1 MTSLHRSLTGLALL
15 AAATAASAH
24 TGHGTHSLAEG
35 LAHPFGLDHLLAMVA
50 VGLWSATAL
59 PARLRAS
66 GPLVFLALMAA
77 GAAAGA
83 AGLALPLVE
92 AAIAL
97 SVSVLGAMLLAPR
110 ALPAGLGLALVAAA
124 AGLHGLAHGA
134 EQPFGAAFGSYAAGF
149 LFTTAALHG
158 LGLFIGQR
166 WLALHRAATV
176 VVGSALGVAGVVLW
190 ALA

>member
-1 MTSLHRSLTGLALL
+1 MNSVPRSLIGAVLL

-35 LAHPFGLDHLLAMVA
+35 LVHPFGLDHLLAMVA

-59 PARLRAS
+59 PARRRAA
-66 GPLVFLALMAA
+66 GPLLFLALMAA

-97 SVSVLGAMLLAPR
+97 SVTVLGLMLLAPR
-110 ALPAGLGLALVAAA
+110 ALPAGLGLALVAVA

-134 EQPFGAAFGSYAAGF
+134 ELPFGASFGVYAAGF
-149 LFTTAALHG
+149 LFTTGALHG
-158 LGLFIGQR
+158 LGWFIGQR
-166 WLALHRAATV
+166 RLALHRAATV